1 MDINKICK
9 IESVQKSFIKE
20 KSVILEKFRKK
31 KRRNRIIYDE
41 EILVARFNSRSKE

>member
-1 MDINKICK
+1 MDINRICK
-9 IESVQKSFIKE
+9 IESVQKNFIKE

-31 KRRNRIIYDE
+31 RRNRIMYDE

>member
-9 IESVQKSFIKE
+9 IESVQKNFIKE
-20 KSVILEKFRKK
+20 KSMILEKIRK
-31 KRRNRIIYDE
+31 KRRNRIMYDE

>member
-1 MDINKICK
+1 MDINRIWK
-9 IESVQKSFIKE
+9 IESVQKNFIEE

-31 KRRNRIIYDE
+31 CRNRIMYDE